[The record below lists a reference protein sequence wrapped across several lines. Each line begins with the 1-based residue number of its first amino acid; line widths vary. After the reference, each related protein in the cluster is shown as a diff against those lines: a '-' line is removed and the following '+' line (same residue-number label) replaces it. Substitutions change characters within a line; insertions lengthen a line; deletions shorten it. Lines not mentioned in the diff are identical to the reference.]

1 MSPTDRRARST
12 SRRTFLGGA
21 ATLVVAGCSGTPD
34 VLGLRRSVRIA
45 VSWSGTELRAFHS
58 VLNGLGRLDYPVEV
72 VPLGDDIST
81 AFGPRSTRRP
91 DIVML
96 PQPGLVTRHL
106 RDLEPIPEDLASR
119 GRARLWDELLVHD
132 GTTYGLPF
140 KTAHKS
146 AVWYRPSVFKQ
157 VGVAPPKHWGD
168 WLALNRALSLAGI
181 APLSLGAGDGW
192 VLTDFLE
199 NVLLGTSPTTY
210 RALSTASQPRPSQQP
225 PVAAALRL
233 LGTMWSA
240 PGTLAGGVERS
251 LVQQFP
257 DAVVEVFGHR
267 RAAMVLA
274 SDFAEPVVR
283 SFAADPADV
292 GLFTFPSMSPGAAAP
307 VVVGGDV
314 IVLPRP
320 TTDDAKDLVRRL
332 AAPAAVD
339 PWIATGGFLADGRTT
354 GYSPELTRL
363 AEQLAAPRT
372 LLQFDLSDRLGRLGD
387 INGLWRVLTD
397 FLVRIGDRGSEVVPQ
412 AVEAA
417 LAELKKVEG

>member
-1 MSPTDRRARST
+1 MPLT
-12 SRRTFLGGA
+12 SRRAFLGAA
-21 ATLVVAGCSGTPD
+21 ATLVVSGCSGTTD
-34 VLGLRRSVRIA
+34 VLGLSRSVRVA
-45 VSWSGTELRAFHS
+45 VSWSGQELRAFHS
-58 VLNGLGRLDYPVEV
+58 VLDGLGQLDYPVEV

-81 AFGPRSTRRP
+81 AFGPRSARRP

-96 PQPGLVTRHL
+96 PQPGLVAQHRG
-106 RDLEPIPEDLASR
+106 DLESMPAELGDR

-132 GTTYGLPF
+132 GTTYGVPF

-157 VGVAPPKHWGD
+157 VGLQPPKLWSE
-168 WLALNRALSLAGI
+168 WIELNRSLSLAGI
-181 APLSLGAGDGW
+181 RPLSLAAGDGW

-199 NVLLGTSPTTY
+199 NLLLGSAPSTY
-210 RALSTASQPRPSQQP
+210 RELAAAAHPRPAEQP
-225 PVAAALRL
+225 QVAAALRL

-240 PGTLAGGVERS
+240 PGTLAGGVDRS

-257 DAVVEVFGHR
+257 DAIVEVFGHR

-292 GLFTFPSMSPGAAAP
+292 GLFTFPPTGPGLTAP

-314 IVLPRP
+314 MVLPRP
-320 TTDDAKDLVRRL
+320 ATDDARDLVRRL

-363 AEQLAAPRT
+363 ADQLVAPGT
-372 LLQFDLSDRLGRLGD
+372 SLQFDLSDRLGRLGD

-397 FLVRIGDRGSEVVPQ
+397 FLIRIGNRGSDVVPE
-412 AVEAA
+412 AVESA
-417 LAELKKVEG
+417 LADLKAVES

>member
-1 MSPTDRRARST
+1 LSTTT
-12 SRRTFLGGA
+12 SRRAFLGAA
-21 ATLVVAGCSGTPD
+21 ATLAVSGCSGTAD

-45 VSWSGTELRAFHS
+45 VSWSGAELRAFHS
-58 VLNGLGRLDYPVEV
+58 VLDGLGELGYPVEV

-96 PQPGLVTRHL
+96 PQPGLVDQHL
-106 RDLEPIPEDLASR
+106 RDLESIPEDLSDR
-119 GRARLWDELLVHD
+119 GRARLWDELLVHN
-132 GTTYGLPF
+132 GTTYGVPF

-157 VGVAPPKHWGD
+157 VGVEPPKLWSD
-168 WLALNRALSLAGI
+168 WLAVNRALSQEGI
-181 APLSLGAGDGW
+181 RPLSLAAGDGW

-199 NVLLGTSPTTY
+199 NVLLGSSPSTY
-210 RALSTASQPRPSQQP
+210 RALSTATHPRPSEQP
-225 PVAAALRL
+225 EFAAALRL

-240 PGTLAGGVERS
+240 PGTFAGGVERS

-257 DAVVEVFGHR
+257 DAIVEVFGYR

-274 SDFAEPVVR
+274 SDFAEPVVH
-283 SFAADPADV
+283 SFAADPSDI
-292 GLFTFPSMSPGAAAP
+292 GLFTFPPIGPGTAPP

-314 IVLPRP
+314 MVLPRP

-332 AAPAAVD
+332 AAPNAVD

-363 AEQLAAPRT
+363 AEQLVTPGT
-372 LLQFDLSDRLGRLGD
+372 SLQFDLSDRLGRLGD

-397 FLVRIGDRGSEVVPQ
+397 FLVRIGNRGSELVPD
-412 AVEAA
+412 AVDAA
-417 LAELKKVEG
+417 LAELQKAEG

>member
-1 MSPTDRRARST
+1 M
-12 SRRTFLGGA
+12 
-21 ATLVVAGCSGTPD
+21 VAGCSGTPD

-45 VSWSGTELRAFHS
+45 VSWSGSELRAFHS
-58 VLNGLGRLDYPVEV
+58 VLDGLGRLDYPVEV

-81 AFGPRSTRRP
+81 AFGRRSTRRP

-106 RDLEPIPEDLASR
+106 RDLEPIPDDLVGR
-119 GRARLWDELLVHD
+119 GPTRLWDELLVHN
-132 GTTYGLPF
+132 GTTYGLAF

-146 AVWYRPSVFKQ
+146 AIWYRPSVFRQ
-157 VGVAPPKHWGD
+157 VGAQPPKLWTD
-168 WLALNRALSLAGI
+168 WLDLNRSLSLAGI
-181 APLSLGAGDGW
+181 PPLALGGGDGW

-199 NVLLGTSPTTY
+199 NVLLGTSPSTY
-210 RALSTASQPRPSQQP
+210 RALSTASQPRPSLQP
-225 PVAAALRL
+225 QVATALRL
-233 LGTMWSA
+233 LGIMWSA

-257 DAVVEVFGHR
+257 DAIVEVFGHR

-283 SFAADPADV
+283 SFAADPADI
-292 GLFTFPSMSPGAAAP
+292 GLFTFPPMNPGAAAP

-314 IVLPRP
+314 MVLPRP
-320 TTDDAKDLVRRL
+320 TTNDAKDLVRRL
-332 AAPAAVD
+332 AAPTAAD
-339 PWIATGGFLADGRTT
+339 PWIAAGGFLADGRAA

-363 AEQLAAPRT
+363 ADQLAAPRT

-397 FLVRIGDRGSEVVPQ
+397 FLVRIGDRGSDVVPQ

-417 LAELKKVEG
+417 MDELRKAEA

>member
-1 MSPTDRRARST
+1 V
-12 SRRTFLGGA
+12 LA
-21 ATLVVAGCSGTPD
+21 AAGCSRTPD

-45 VSWSGTELRAFHS
+45 VSWSGQEIRAFES
-58 VLNGLGRLDYPVEV
+58 VLDGLGRLDYPVEV

-81 AFGPRSTRRP
+81 AFGSRSARRP

-96 PQPGLVTRHL
+96 PQPGLVAEHVA
-106 RDLEPIPEDLASR
+106 DLESIPADLAHR
-119 GRARLWDELLVHD
+119 GRGRLWDELLVVD

-146 AVWYRPSVFKQ
+146 AVWYRPSVFQQ
-157 VGVAPPKHWGD
+157 VGLRPPKHWSD
-168 WLALNRALSLAGI
+168 WLELNRTLSLEGI
-181 APLSLGAGDGW
+181 RPLALAAGDGW

-199 NVLLGTSPTTY
+199 NVLLGSSPSTY
-210 RALSTASQPRPSQQP
+210 RALSVAARPKPSEEPQF
-225 PVAAALRL
+225 AAALRL

-240 PGTLAGGVERS
+240 HGTLAGGVERS

-274 SDFAEPVVR
+274 SDFAEPVVH
-283 SFAADPADV
+283 SFAADPADIAM
-292 GLFTFPSMSPGAAAP
+292 FTFPPISPGAAAP

-314 IVLPRP
+314 MVLPRP
-320 TTDDAKDLVRRL
+320 STEDALDLVRRL

-339 PWIATGGFLADGRTT
+339 PWVTIGGFLADGRTS

-363 AEQLAAPRT
+363 ATQLVAPET
-372 LLQFDLSDRLGRLGD
+372 LLQFDLSDRLGSLGA

-397 FLVRIGDRGSEVVPQ
+397 FLIRIGNRGSDVVPQ

-417 LAELKKVEG
+417 LDELRKVES

>member
-1 MSPTDRRARST
+1 MPSSRRA
-12 SRRTFLGGA
+12 FLGA
-21 ATLVVAGCSGTPD
+21 TATLVVAGCSSTPD
-34 VLGLRRSVRIA
+34 VLGLRRSVRVA
-45 VSWSGTELRAFHS
+45 VSWSGQELRAFQE
-58 VLNGLGRLDYPVEV
+58 VLDGLGALDYPVEV

-96 PQPGLVTRHL
+96 PQPGLVPEHL
-106 RDLEPIPEDLASR
+106 KDLDPIPDDLASR
-119 GRARLWDELLVHD
+119 SRARLWDELLVHD
-132 GTTYGLPF
+132 GTAYGVPF

-157 VGVAPPKHWGD
+157 HKLEPPKAWSE
-168 WLALNRALSLAGI
+168 WLAVNRALSLAGVR
-181 APLSLGAGDGW
+181 PLSLAAGDGW

-199 NVLLGTSPTTY
+199 NVLLGTAPSAY
-210 RALSTASQPRPSQQP
+210 RDLAIAGKPNPSRVP
-225 PVAAALRL
+225 ELAAALRL

-240 PGTLAGGVERS
+240 PGTLAGGVDRS

-283 SFAADPADV
+283 SFAADPNDI
-292 GLFTFPSMSPGAAAP
+292 GLFTFPAVNPGAAAP
-307 VVVGGDV
+307 VVIGGDV
-314 IVLPRP
+314 MVLPRP
-320 TTDDAKDLVRRL
+320 ASADARDLVRRL

-339 PWIATGGFLADGRTT
+339 PWIKTGGFLVDGRTD
-354 GYSPELTRL
+354 GYSAELTML
-363 AEQLAAPRT
+363 AKQLAAGGPSM
-372 LLQFDLSDRLGRLGD
+372 QFDLSDRLGRLGD
-387 INGLWRVLTD
+387 INGLWRVLTE
-397 FLVRIGDRGSEVVPQ
+397 FLVRIGNSGSEEVPA

-417 LAELKKVEG
+417 LADLRKVES